1 MEVPRVGGVLV
12 AIGVTLALITFSQN
26 ADAAVP
32 YGLSDAESL
41 EIHEGDLTV
50 RLDGQVVEDL
60 EIRGTLW
67 IAANDVT
74 VRNVWV
80 YAEAPWTV
88 YVEEGSATFENVEI
102 GNPAVIG
109 ERGIGGNNVTA
120 RLLDIHHVEDGIKV
134 GNNSSYEQVHV
145 HDLDSLSSDPHADA
159 VQADG
164 GSSNVRVVDS
174 ILDSTGPLGTGNASV
189 FLKSDL
195 GPIDDVLV
203 EGNQL
208 NGGAYSVF
216 VQDGGNGQPTGVTFT
231 HNTFGPDY
239 AFGLT
244 DIDGPVE
251 WSGNTL
257 ASTGEQVESDG
268 TLSATG
274 VPPESTSPDPP
285 VSSSSA
291 PTTTLAGQAGEPPSP
306 PSGTDNGPSI
316 APWAGGLVVAF
327 VLGLMVNALW
337 TRRRAR
343 GDRAG

>member
-1 MEVPRVGGVLV
+1 MGRVLV
-12 AIGVTLALITFSQN
+12 AICVSLALPTFPQN

-32 YGLSDAESL
+32 YGLSEADSL

-50 RLDGQVVEDL
+50 RLDGHVVEDL

-80 YAEAPWTV
+80 YAEAPWTI
-88 YVEEGSATFENVEI
+88 YVEAGSATFENVEI
-102 GNPAVIG
+102 GHPDIIG

-145 HDLDSLSSDPHADA
+145 HDLDSLSADPHADA
-159 VQADG
+159 IQADG
-164 GSSNVRVVDS
+164 GSSNVRIVDS

-195 GPIDDVLV
+195 GPIDGVLV

-208 NGGAYSVF
+208 NGGAYTVF

-231 HNTFGPDY
+231 DNTFGPDY

-244 DIDGPVE
+244 DIDGPVD
-251 WSGNTL
+251 WSGNTF
-257 ASTGEQVESDG
+257 APTGEQVESDG

-274 VPPESTSPDPP
+274 APPETSVPIPS
-285 VSSSSA
+285 VTSSIS
-291 PTTTLAGQAGEPPSP
+291 PTTTLADKPDGEANEPPSP
-306 PSGTDNGPSI
+306 PAGTDGEPPI
-316 APWAGGLVVAF
+316 APWVAGLLGAF
-327 VLGLMVNALW
+327 ALGALFNAVW
-337 TRRRAR
+337 SRRRNR